1 MLMHNQLYLGQ
12 LKRHEVGGEWEKLFH
27 RKIMQYQY
35 QIYLRKVSGVQKAD
49 QQNVFSNK
57 SNVSDILHKTAIG
70 GSIS

>member
-1 MLMHNQLYLGQ
+1 MFMNHQLYLGQ
-12 LKRHEVGGEWEKLFH
+12 LKRHDVGGEWEKLVH
-27 RKIMQYQY
+27 SQLTPYQY
-35 QIYLRKVSGVQKAD
+35 QKFLRKVSGVQKAD